1 MFRLVTTPD
10 GNNPDAHDLE
20 LDVGGRFVFVDGVT
34 GEISTEDLAQSIRTR
49 LLHFKGENYLDS
61 RTGVPWFQSILIKA
75 PNLVRTRAAIR
86 NTIASVPGIASVPVV
101 DLSLDRVT
109 RHLTIAFEAVTTTGA
124 TIRSI
129 DFAPLILEF

>member
-10 GNNPDAHDLE
+10 GNNPNEHDLA
-20 LDVGGRFVFVDGVT
+20 LDEGGRFVLLDGVT
-34 GEISTEDLAQSIRTR
+34 GEVSTEDLAQSIRTR
-49 LLHFKGENYLDS
+49 LLHFRGENYLDS

-86 NTIASVPGIASVPVV
+86 NTIASVPGISSVPVV
-101 DLSLDRVT
+101 DLSLDRTT
-109 RHLTIAFEAVTTTGA
+109 RTLTISFEAVTRTGA
-124 TIRSI
+124 VIRSI

>member
-1 MFRLVTTPD
+1 MFRLDPLT
-10 GNNPDAHDLE
+10 HDLE
-20 LDVGGRFVFVDGVT
+20 LDTGGRFVMLDGVT
-34 GEISTEDLAQSIRTR
+34 GEVSTEDLAQSIRTR
-49 LLHFKGENYLDS
+49 LLHCKGEDYLDS

-86 NTIASVPGIASVPVV
+86 TTIASVPGIASVPVV
-101 DLSLDRVT
+101 DLSLDRTT
-109 RHLTIAFEAVTTTGA
+109 RRLTIDFEAVTSTGV

>member
-10 GNNPDAHDLE
+10 GDNPNEHDLT
-20 LDVGGRFVFVDGVT
+20 LDEGGRFVFVAGVS
-34 GEISTEDLAQSIRTR
+34 GEVSTEDLAQSIRTR
-49 LLHFKGENYLDS
+49 LLHFRGENYLDS

-86 NTIASVPGIASVPVV
+86 NTIASVPGISSVPVV
-101 DLSLDRVT
+101 DLSLDRMT
-109 RHLTIAFEAVTTTGA
+109 RTLSIAFEAITTTGA